1 MKLEIRAFGGLNKLV
16 PQGPME
22 FEGPLCLEALL
33 TYLAERCGPE
43 FERQI
48 YDTKARVFSPSICI
62 TLNGRI
68 VTEPD
73 LKKPVEKNDRIAVFT
88 FLAGG

>member
-1 MKLEIRAFGGLNKLV
+1 
-16 PQGPME
+16 ME
-22 FEGPLCLEALL
+22 FEGPLCIEALL
-33 TYLAERCGPE
+33 TYLAERYGPE

-48 YDTKARVFSPSICI
+48 YDTKARVLNPSVCI

-68 VTEPD
+68 VTKPD
-73 LKKPVEKNDRIAVFT
+73 LKKLVEENDRIAVFT